1 MNDGNGGQSGH
12 VRVYDWDGFIYL
24 PRILMGRHQAIVS
37 ENQCLYH
44 LTGSSWPLKLHQTMA
59 ILMSFLYFGLFFS
72 TSFSCTQW
80 NGNVGISIGK
90 YCLDLEG

>member
-59 ILMSFLYFGLFFS
+59 ILMYVPILWLVLQHQLQLHSVEWECRY
-72 TSFSCTQW
+72 
-80 NGNVGISIGK
+80 
-90 YCLDLEG
+90 